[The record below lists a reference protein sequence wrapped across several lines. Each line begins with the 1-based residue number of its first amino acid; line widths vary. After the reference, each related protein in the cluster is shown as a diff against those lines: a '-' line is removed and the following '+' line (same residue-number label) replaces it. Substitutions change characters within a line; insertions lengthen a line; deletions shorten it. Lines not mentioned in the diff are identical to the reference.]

1 VSAKATRRGQPVVAL
16 ALVLSSW
23 VAARA
28 LTWES
33 APALPSKLPA
43 AFAPATAAV
52 PGAPVA
58 ITGPMTADFAQMATA
73 SQPLP
78 IPFHQFEPLPAL
90 PLPVAEALP
99 PPEAVRVAVGH
110 HLLWMA
116 AVSLVR
122 MPDLTDKA
130 IPPPVPYIARD
141 PLAPKRRWSADG
153 WMMLRDGGVPG
164 PVTGPA
170 RATYG
175 ASQLGAV
182 VRYRLAPDSSHRP
195 TAYLRGTAAL
205 VSPFDKEAATGIS
218 VRPAGGIPLT
228 VAAELRAGELGSKFR
243 VRPAVIA
250 VTELQPQKLP
260 FDLRA
265 EAYAQAG
272 YVGGK
277 GATAFIDG
285 QLRVDRA
292 LTRIGKGEL
301 RVGGG
306 AWGGAQEGASRVDL
320 GPVATLGVPV
330 SGTASARLAL
340 DWRFRV
346 AGNAV
351 PQSGPALTLSAG
363 F

>member
-1 VSAKATRRGQPVVAL
+1 MSAKATRCGQPVVAL

-33 APALPSKLPA
+33 APALPAQLPA
-43 AFAPATAAV
+43 AVAPALAAV
-52 PGAPVA
+52 PATPVA
-58 ITGPMTADFAQMATA
+58 IAGPITADFAQMARA

-78 IPFHQFEPLPAL
+78 IPFHQVE

-99 PPEAVRVAVGH
+99 PPEPVRVAVGH

-122 MPDLTDKA
+122 IPDLTDKSV
-130 IPPPVPYIARD
+130 PPPVPYIARD
-141 PLAPKRRWSADG
+141 PLVPKRRWSADG

-205 VSPFDKEAATGIS
+205 VSPSDKEAATGIS
-218 VRPAGGIPLT
+218 ARPIGSIPLT
-228 VAAELRAGELGSKFR
+228 LAAELRAGELSSEFR

-277 GATAFIDG
+277 GATPFIDG

-292 LTRIGKGEL
+292 IAHVGKSEL
-301 RVGGG
+301 RAGGG

-351 PQSGPALTLSAG
+351 PESGPALTLSAG